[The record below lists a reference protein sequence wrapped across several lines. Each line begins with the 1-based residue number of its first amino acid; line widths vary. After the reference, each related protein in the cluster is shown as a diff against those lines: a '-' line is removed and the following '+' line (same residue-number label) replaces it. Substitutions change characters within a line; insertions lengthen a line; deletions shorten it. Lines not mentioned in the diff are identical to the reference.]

1 MEHNSSV
8 QHPTFHDKH
17 KVSNGKDYEEG
28 KVPEQGKYLL
38 ISLWNIPIP
47 LLYLCTYVY
56 VGLGVMQHGLPL
68 STRTLVP

>member
-38 ISLWNIPIP
+38 ISL
-47 LLYLCTYVY
+47 
-56 VGLGVMQHGLPL
+56 
-68 STRTLVP
+68 